1 MAERVFAHTKVD
13 SVVFVRAAYFME
25 NWAATLESL
34 KGPEPFVVSTISPD
48 DWSVPMVAVK
58 DIGSALATELLK
70 WPGMP
75 MTPHVFELHGPR
87 RYTPRDVQDAFSQAL
102 GREVGLQ
109 IVAKEDLH
117 DFFSKVFPAQI
128 VPEWVEM
135 ASSFLPGGIL
145 ASTAATQDDSALR
158 MGNTDLSEVIQEL
171 VDSALAPR

>member
-1 MAERVFAHTKVD
+1 MAETVLAHTKVQN
-13 SVVFVRAAYFME
+13 VVFVRAAYFME

-58 DIGSALATELLK
+58 DVGSALATELLK
-70 WPGMP
+70 WPGMS

-87 RYTPRDVQDAFSQAL
+87 RYTPRDVQDTFSQAS
-102 GREVGLQ
+102 GRGVGLQ
-109 IVAKEDLH
+109 IVAKDELH
-117 DFFSKVFPAQI
+117 DFFSRVLPAQI

-145 ASTAATQDDSALR
+145 APTAAAQDDCVLR
-158 MGNTDLSEVIQEL
+158 MGNTDLLEVIKEL
-171 VDSALAPR
+171 VDPGLTT